1 MQLMYNR
8 PLLFTPLQMAIK
20 DNYDFITYKIGVTF
34 ITIFWDKDSLR
45 NIHIALFLNKSFA

>member
-1 MQLMYNR
+1 MYNR
-8 PLLFTPLQMAIK
+8 PLLFTPLSMAIR